1 MEQPKRLE
9 AAVPPPVPATV
20 PAATPTPVPPPAAHE
35 DHIPEAPQ
43 LPAQEDPQGTR
54 ETLPTYADAART
66 PPSPGPQGAAPQPA
80 AGETRSAGSP
90 LCRSTRASRLPRRY
104 IEEF

>member
-9 AAVPPPVPATV
+9 AAVPTPVPATAQASN
-20 PAATPTPVPPPAAHE
+20 PAPAAHE

-54 ETLPTYADAART
+54 ETLPTYAEEART
-66 PPSPGPQGAAPQPA
+66 PPSPGAQGAALQPA
-80 AGETRSAGSP
+80 AGETRDAGSP
-90 LCRSTRASRLPRRY
+90 PRRSTRASRPPRRY